1 MHSRERTSGLS
12 IAAARSFLLSAAIGI
27 SVFLVRA
34 YNHASIASGLCFAR
48 MSRVSLSLVHHH
60 LHDIVMTSCDYFRRQ
75 RTSQPAIWR
84 ERLPLGTAEGAP
96 GAVRLKI
103 YACAHRYCCCCTSGH
118 VGVARP
124 RHGTN
129 AGCLHFVWGWEA
141 RKQADWSTKKAHIYL
156 RCFVF
161 VLTFS
166 QEYYDKLLRA
176 TLFEEKSLKLPRK
189 FSLANISEMSLSI
202 PSSGD
207 FMKSV
212 PHITQGFFLTDLER
226 VTHSRFTPQP
236 LLSISDPFFWALRAK
251 WV

>member
-1 MHSRERTSGLS
+1 MKLILDPARCKPIFVALHPPHSSLPTQRKHVLHLRALHIMHSRERTSGLS

-141 RKQADWSTKKAHIYL
+141 RKQAD
-156 RCFVF
+156 
-161 VLTFS
+161 
-166 QEYYDKLLRA
+166 
-176 TLFEEKSLKLPRK
+176 
-189 FSLANISEMSLSI
+189 
-202 PSSGD
+202 
-207 FMKSV
+207 
-212 PHITQGFFLTDLER
+212 
-226 VTHSRFTPQP
+226 
-236 LLSISDPFFWALRAK
+236 
-251 WV
+251 